1 MKGSLLALF
10 ALLAALSGV
19 ASAQAGPDSSQ
30 AVWWASRAAGEN
42 WLLERTIVTRVDCGP
57 PACDTPQTLQYRSTV
72 DSATCRGRGQHWR
85 SRGVTYWHLFRCQVE
100 ATPLE
105 TDALVPDEVEL
116 KPTGKNRFAY
126 RVTSFFG

>member
-1 MKGSLLALF
+1 MFLRSEQQAVKGSLLALF

-57 PACDTPQTLQYRSTV
+57 SCLRHAANAPVSKHR
-72 DSATCRGRGQHWR
+72 R
-85 SRGVTYWHLFRCQVE
+85 
-100 ATPLE
+100 
-105 TDALVPDEVEL
+105 
-116 KPTGKNRFAY
+116 
-126 RVTSFFG
+126 